1 MSVMDALALSSL
13 YDEVTARLTQIDANG
28 RAFHDAT
35 IRHLDRTD
43 SDIECLNRRL
53 MGIIEALD
61 HIDARLQNIQQS
73 LYDSRKQSQTSN

>member
-1 MSVMDALALSSL
+1 MSVMDSLALGAL

-28 RAFHDAT
+28 CAFHDAT

-43 SDIECLNRRL
+43 SDIEHLNRRL

-61 HIDARLQNIQQS
+61 HIDEKLQSIGAN
-73 LYDSRKQSQTSN
+73 LHNLVTKQ

>member
-1 MSVMDALALSSL
+1 MNAPDIAA
-13 YDEVTARLTQIDANG
+13 QIGIVWIA
-28 RAFHDAT
+28 
-35 IRHLDRTD
+35 LDRRLARTE

-61 HIDARLQNIQQS
+61 HIDARLQNIQQL

>member
-1 MSVMDALALSSL
+1 MNAPDIAAQIGKVWNAL
-13 YDEVTARLTQIDANG
+13 DDR
-28 RAFHDAT
+28 
-35 IRHLDRTD
+35 LDRTE

-61 HIDARLQNIQQS
+61 HIDARLQNIQQL

>member
-1 MSVMDALALSSL
+1 MNAADILAAFAKLSNEL
-13 YDEVTARLTQIDANG
+13 DNR
-28 RAFHDAT
+28 
-35 IRHLDRTD
+35 LDRTE
-43 SDIECLNRRL
+43 SDIECLSRRL

>member
-1 MSVMDALALSSL
+1 MNAPSIAEQIAIVWNSL
-13 YDEVTARLTQIDANG
+13 DDR
-28 RAFHDAT
+28 F
-35 IRHLDRTD
+35 DRTE

-61 HIDARLQNIQQS
+61 HIDARLQNIQQL